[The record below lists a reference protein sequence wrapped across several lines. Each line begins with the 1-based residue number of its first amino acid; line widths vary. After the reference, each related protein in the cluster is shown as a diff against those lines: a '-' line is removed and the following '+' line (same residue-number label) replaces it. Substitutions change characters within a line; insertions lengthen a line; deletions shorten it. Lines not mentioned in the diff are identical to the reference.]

1 LGVSSL
7 IALLILSACGGDS
20 AQTAAGPDQAAPAST
35 ATRAAGGGLGVAS
48 GSAATPAN
56 GTAVAPS
63 GPVSALTIVATD
75 NIYTPA
81 EFQVRAGEEF
91 SVTLENHGQAI
102 HDWRVRGVANA
113 EGKDAGTAL
122 LPAGQSQTISL
133 TIEQSGDYAYY
144 CEVHP
149 VEMRGKLVVR

>member
-1 LGVSSL
+1 MSGL
-7 IALLILSACGGDS
+7 IALLIVSACGGDA
-20 AQTAAGPDQAAPAST
+20 AQTSAGTDQAAPAST
-35 ATRAAGGGLGVAS
+35 ATGTAGGSLGVAS

-56 GTAVAPS
+56 GSSATSA

-102 HDWRVRGVANA
+102 HDWRVRDVPNA

-122 LPAGQSQTISL
+122 LPTGQSQTIAL
-133 TIEQSGDYAYY
+133 TIEQPGDYAYY

-149 VEMRGKLVVR
+149 VEMRGTLVVR